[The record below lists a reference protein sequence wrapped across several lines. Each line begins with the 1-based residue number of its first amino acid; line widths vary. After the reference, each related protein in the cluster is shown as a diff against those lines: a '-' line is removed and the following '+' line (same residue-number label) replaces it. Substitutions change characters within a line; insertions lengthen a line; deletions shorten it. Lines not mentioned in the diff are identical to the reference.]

1 LIPSS
6 TKEKHIHSFSRIE
19 RKLSLC
25 SPRNGEVYRSLQV
38 STSYLRVIMQ
48 CTENQ
53 IVSIGYDFIGE
64 REMRVKQAIYQDV
77 PEKWRKYTALWAA

>member
-1 LIPSS
+1 MP
-6 TKEKHIHSFSRIE
+6 
-19 RKLSLC
+19 
-25 SPRNGEVYRSLQV
+25 
-38 STSYLRVIMQ
+38 